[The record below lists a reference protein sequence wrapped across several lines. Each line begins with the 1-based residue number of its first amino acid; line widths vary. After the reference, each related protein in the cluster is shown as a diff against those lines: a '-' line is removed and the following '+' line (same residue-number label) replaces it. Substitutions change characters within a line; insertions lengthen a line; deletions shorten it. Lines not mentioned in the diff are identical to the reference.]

1 MEWYLTGETEVLR
14 EKAFAVS
21 LSTKNGTWSVLWK
34 GPTCKTDHKLHE
46 ILTPVN
52 KIYSYWRLNVAEKNN
67 WSEHRN
73 VVNTLYSH
81 CSTSFF
87 SSLGFEMYSL
97 P

>member
-1 MEWYLTGETEVLR
+1 
-14 EKAFAVS
+14 
-21 LSTKNGTWSVLWK
+21 
-34 GPTCKTDHKLHE
+34 
-46 ILTPVN
+46 
-52 KIYSYWRLNVAEKNN
+52 VAEKNN